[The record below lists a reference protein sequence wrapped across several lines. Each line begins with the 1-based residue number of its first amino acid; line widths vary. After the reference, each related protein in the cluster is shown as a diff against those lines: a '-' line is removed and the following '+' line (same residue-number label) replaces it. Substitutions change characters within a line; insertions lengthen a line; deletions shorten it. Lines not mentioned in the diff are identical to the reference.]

1 MSKIANALTV
11 SFPLA
16 LACLF
21 NTGAAWAELGGSIH
35 PQAVLIHAQSSVVAT
50 TRLLSVYQVTTAS
63 GTQVKEYTNADNAV
77 VAVSWQGP
85 TLPNL
90 KELLGP
96 YFQPFADRPKTG
108 TPVNHHSAELNSED
122 LVVQSQGR
130 MRSFSG
136 RAYLPKLLPA
146 GFNLDQIK

>member
-1 MSKIANALTV
+1 MTKLFALATLIL
-11 SFPLA
+11 PLA
-16 LACLF
+16 LVV
-21 NTGAAWAELGGSIH
+21 GAPSARAELGGSVN
-35 PQAVLIHAQSSVVAT
+35 PQAVLIQEQGSVVANNKQ
-50 TRLLSVYQVTTAS
+50 LAIYQVTTTA
-63 GTQVKEYTNADNAV
+63 GTQIKEYTNAGNTV

-96 YFQPFADRPKTG
+96 YFQPFADRPATG
-108 TPVNHHSAELNSED
+108 NPVNHHSAELKTDD

-136 RAYLPKLLPA
+136 RAYLPKLLPV
-146 GFNLDQIK
+146 GFNSDQIN

>member
-1 MSKIANALTV
+1 MPKLVAALRISLPFV
-11 SFPLA
+11 IICVA
-16 LACLF
+16 
-21 NTGAAWAELGGSIH
+21 GASPAWAELGGTVQ
-35 PQAVLIHAQSSVVAT
+35 PQAALIREQSSVVAT
-50 TRLLSVYQVTTAS
+50 TKQLNVYQTTTTA
-63 GTQVKEYTNADNAV
+63 GTQIKEYANADNAV

-90 KELLGP
+90 KDLLGK

-108 TPVNHHSAELNSED
+108 NAVNHHSAELKTDD

-146 GFNLDQIK
+146 DFNLDQIK

>member
-1 MSKIANALTV
+1 MSKIVTAFTV
-11 SFPLA
+11 SLPLVFA
-16 LACLF
+16 SLLNASP
-21 NTGAAWAELGGSIH
+21 AWAELGGSIH
-35 PQAVLIHAQSSVVAT
+35 PQAVLIHEQSSVVAT
-50 TRLLSVYQVTTAS
+50 ARLLNVYQVTTAS

-90 KELLGP
+90 KELLGQ

-108 TPVNHHSAELNSED
+108 TPVNHHSAELNTED